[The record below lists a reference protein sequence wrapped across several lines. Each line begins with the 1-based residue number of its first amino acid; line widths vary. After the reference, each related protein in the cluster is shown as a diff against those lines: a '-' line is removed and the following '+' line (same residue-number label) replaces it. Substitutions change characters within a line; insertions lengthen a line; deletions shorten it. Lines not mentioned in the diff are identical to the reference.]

1 MLLHNRKVEQVGVL
15 FQKEQQVLSGPQRCL
30 PMDQRVD
37 TSEMETEYP
46 GEGRKKER
54 KYH

>member
-30 PMDQRVD
+30 LADQRVD
-37 TSEMETEYP
+37 IFAMGIEYP
-46 GEGRKKER
+46 GEVS
-54 KYH
+54 